1 MKRNKIK
8 IDMRKLIGYEAKRDG
23 MINNQRTCELLKIT
37 KLLPT
42 DQLIYLDTNI
52 DG

>member
-1 MKRNKIK
+1 MKAKKRRYDQYLEN
-8 IDMRKLIGYEAKRDG
+8 MLI
-23 MINNQRTCELLKIT
+23 TKIT

-52 DG
+52 DD